1 MSDQNLQNMQ
11 GMSLHQISQ
20 LSKELTGDL
29 LQQETLSLKE
39 VPFQSSDKNHMFTAL
54 SWYSD

>member
-39 VPFQSSDKNHMFTAL
+39 VPFQYTDKNHMFTAL